1 MKVVILAGGLGTRI
15 SEETGLKPKPMVE
28 IGGLPILWHIMKI
41 YSDAGFN
48 DFVICLGYK
57 GHIIKDFFLNYISN
71 FSSIKVDLKNN
82 KSEILNDI
90 SEKWKI
96 ELIDTGQKSMTG
108 SRIKKIQKYIGN
120 DTFMLTYGDC
130 VTDLDINKVVD
141 FHNKHKRL
149 LTITAAQ
156 PKARWGALDIT
167 DGIVKSFKEKPKGDG
182 TWINGG
188 YMICDNKVFDYLSSD
203 DNCIFEQGP
212 MDEIAN
218 NGEMAAYQ
226 HEGFWHPMDTLKDKI
241 ELNKLWDAEKAPWKK

>member
-1 MKVVILAGGLGTRI
+1 
-15 SEETGLKPKPMVE
+15 
-28 IGGLPILWHIMKI
+28 MKI
-41 YSDAGFN
+41 YSNAGFN
-48 DFVICLGYK
+48 EFVICLGYK
-57 GHIIKDFFLNYISN
+57 GYVIKDFFLNYVSS

-108 SRIKKIQKYIGN
+108 SRIKKIQKYIG
-120 DTFMLTYGDC
+120 DETFMLTYGDC

-156 PKARWGALDIT
+156 PKARWGALDIS

-182 TWINGG
+182 NWINGG

-218 NGEMAAYQ
+218 NGEMAAYK
-226 HEGFWHPMDTLKDKI
+226 HDGFWHPMDTLKDKI
-241 ELNKLWDAEKAPWKK
+241 ELNELWDAKKAPWKK